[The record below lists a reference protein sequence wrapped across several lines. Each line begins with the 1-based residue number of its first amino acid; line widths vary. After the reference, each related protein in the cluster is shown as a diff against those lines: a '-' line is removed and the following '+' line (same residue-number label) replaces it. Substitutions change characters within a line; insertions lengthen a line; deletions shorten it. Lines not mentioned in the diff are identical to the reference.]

1 MKYRISALIL
11 ALIIMI
17 IYGTAIQPKLN
28 LDNPWVNLISLV
40 IVFVVLSIIGTIAR
54 KLDKR

>member
-1 MKYRISALIL
+1 MKFRISALIL

-28 LDNPWVNLISLV
+28 LDNTWVNLISLV
-40 IVFVVLSIIGTIAR
+40 IVFVVLSILGTIAR
-54 KLDKR
+54 KMDKR

>member
-11 ALIIMI
+11 ASIIMI

-28 LDNPWVNLISLV
+28 LDNTWVNLLSLV

-54 KLDKR
+54 KMDKR

>member
-11 ALIIMI
+11 AIIIMI

-40 IVFVVLSIIGTIAR
+40 IVFAILAIIGTFAR
-54 KLDKR
+54 KMDKR